1 MRRIKS
7 QGTKLAVSPG
17 PGPDTSGPAFRV
29 GLEPG
34 SSSRTQRNLFSSGQS
49 GRASGGV
56 SGGIPAAAMS
66 PGARV
71 AAAPTPTHQPPLR
84 YSMHTPAS
92 PADAHASSACCSRGS
107 SSSSSKREATAGRSP
122 GAGSSSTTR
131 AAAAAAAAARIP
143 LPSETPHAP
152 ARLSPA
158 AEAAAAASQIPL
170 PSDVRVPVAS
180 LVSRFN
186 DVITFIDSAGR
197 LHARF
202 ADSVHLGSGGRAA
215 AEDKAASDAISH
227 RLSAARLRTPDA
239 EAQPTPR
246 AGAEAAPQARSW
258 QNGAHANGVRSSSGG
273 RAGHSDH
280 IPPAGSRAGDAW
292 VRPQPSQVPAAT
304 SAFAGGRVRISNHA
318 VVLKGLEVVLR
329 LNT

>member
-1 MRRIKS
+1 VRRIES

-34 SSSRTQRNLFSSGQS
+34 NSSRTQRNLFGGGQS
-49 GRASGGV
+49 GRTSSGV
-56 SGGIPAAAMS
+56 SGGIPAATMS
-66 PGARV
+66 SGAGV
-71 AAAPTPTHQPPLR
+71 SAAPAPTQQPPLR
-84 YSMHTPAS
+84 YSMQTPAS
-92 PADAHASSACCSRGS
+92 PADAHASSARRSRGSS
-107 SSSSSKREATAGRSP
+107 SSSSSKREASAGLSSGP
-122 GAGSSSTTR
+122 GPSSTTR

-143 LPSETPHAP
+143 LPTETPQTP

-180 LVSRFN
+180 LVSRFD
-186 DVITFIDSAGR
+186 DVITFTDSAGR

-202 ADSVHLGSGGRAA
+202 ADSVHLGSGSRAA
-215 AEDKAASDAISH
+215 AEDKAASDAIAH
-227 RLSAARLRTPDA
+227 RLSATRLRTPDA

-246 AGAEAAPQARSW
+246 AGGVSAPQARSW
-258 QNGAHANGVRSSSGG
+258 QNGAHENGVRSSGS

-280 IPPAGSRAGDAW
+280 SPQAGSRAGDAW
-292 VRPQPSQVPAAT
+292 ARPKPSQAPAAAST
-304 SAFAGGRVRISNHA
+304 FAGGKVSDGAIPEGSSCA
-318 VVLKGLEVVLR
+318 
-329 LNT
+329 